1 LPYFH
6 QFSEDDI
13 FSNRMITH
21 PTYKFQLYSGSAY
34 INNDRENMGTDIP
47 TGSISLYEYNVNR
60 TTGTGTDELI
70 FPFLIK
76 DGSGLA
82 FPNVTR
88 DEYNQLEPGE
98 TIVGRY
104 PLTSSLARQ
113 YFTTTTDP
121 FANNGTEAE
130 KDAYVTARKNL
141 ISLKNTMNYYRS
153 LSDSFE
159 FNTTYTE
166 GVVNLITIPSIFYD
180 AGIEKGSVNL
190 NFYYTGSLVSS
201 ATDERRNG
209 QLISTRGV
217 TSGSVVGVILYNEGF
232 ILLTDTTALASHVDN
247 YLGTSVRGNAVKS
260 EDFPRWT
267 YFGSYA
273 NKYVGG
279 AATTYASASLFELTF
294 NGTNKVPTMTMFA
307 TAQPGD
313 LNNSLNP
320 TWISSSEATS
330 PWRSRTE
337 FTSASYKEPD
347 DIEITNTV
355 QSQYCYYQDEFEKQ
369 VFVTKIGLYDKD
381 RNLIGVAKVANP
393 VLKKEQE
400 DFTFKIKLDF

>member
-1 LPYFH
+1 
-6 QFSEDDI
+6 
-13 FSNRMITH
+13 MITH
-21 PTYKFQLYSGSAY
+21 PTYKFQFYSGSAY
-34 INNDRENMGTDIP
+34 INNNRANMGTDIP

-60 TTGTGTDELI
+60 STGTGTDELI
-70 FPFLIK
+70 YPWVVK
-76 DGSGLA
+76 DGSGQG
-82 FPNVTR
+82 FPNITKEAYNAA
-88 DEYNQLEPGE
+88 EYG
-98 TIVGRY
+98 TVISGTY
-104 PLTSSLARQ
+104 PMTSSLARQ
-113 YFTTTTDP
+113 YFAATTDP
-121 FANNGTEAE
+121 FANNGTEAA
-130 KDAYVTARKNL
+130 KDAYVTTRKNL

-153 LSDSFE
+153 MSNSFE

-166 GVVNLITIPSIFYD
+166 GIVNLITVPSIFYD
-180 AGIEKGSVNL
+180 AGIEKGTVTL

-217 TSGSVVGVILYNEGF
+217 TSGSIVGVVLYDEGF

-247 YLGTSVRGNAVKS
+247 YAGTSIRGNPVKS
-260 EDFPRWT
+260 EDYPRWT
-267 YFGSYA
+267 YFGAYA
-273 NKYVGG
+273 NKYVNGT
-279 AATTYASASLFELTF
+279 ANTYASASLFEITF

-320 TWISSSEATS
+320 TWISSSEATV
-330 PWRSRTE
+330 PWRSRVT
-337 FTSASYKEPD
+337 FTSSSYVEPN
-347 DIEITNTV
+347 DIALVNTV
-355 QSQYCYYQDEFEKQ
+355 QSQYCYHRDDFQKQ
-369 VFVTKIGLYDKD
+369 VFVTRLGLYDKD